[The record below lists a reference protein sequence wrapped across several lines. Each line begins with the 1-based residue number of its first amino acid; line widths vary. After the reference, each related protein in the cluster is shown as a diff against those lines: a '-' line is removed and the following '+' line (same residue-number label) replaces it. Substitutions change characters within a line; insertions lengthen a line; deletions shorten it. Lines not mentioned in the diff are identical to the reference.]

1 MHHCAKAH
9 LFLSDQQVCV
19 VRVYHTG
26 KSWFEPIDC
35 VCITQI
41 NGCDTAS
48 FFIALSTGRQVQQA

>member
-26 KSWFEPIDC
+26 ISWFEPIDC

-41 NGCDTAS
+41 NGCDTTS
-48 FFIALSTGRQVQQA
+48 